1 MIENLIQLI
10 RQQGAEPVV
19 NNPEVPNEYNNA
31 VLADA
36 TQSIVSGLQQS
47 LAGGGLQNVLS
58 IFTGAGNNAQAAS
71 AGMGGLLSNPAVT
84 GIVTTFV
91 QKIVSNYGISAGQ
104 ANNIAGSLIPAVLNN
119 LARKTNDPAD
129 SSFNINGIF
138 NALTGGKAGG
148 FDLQGLFNQFLSN
161 NAATPQAQPDLSA
174 LTGTIAEA
182 ARQQQTNSADPLATM
197 IQSLLK

>member
-19 NNPEVPNEYNNA
+19 NNPEVPNEFNNA

-47 LAGGGLQNVLS
+47 LAGGGLQSVLS
-58 IFTGAGNNAQAAS
+58 LFTGAGNTNAAS
-71 AGMGGLLSNPAVT
+71 AGMAGLLSNPAVA

-91 QKIVSNYGISAGQ
+91 QKLVSNYGISAGQ

-119 LARKTNDPAD
+119 LARKTNDPGD
-129 SSFNINGIF
+129 PSFNINGIF
-138 NALTGGKAGG
+138 NTLTGGNTGG
-148 FDLQGLFNQFLSN
+148 VDLQGLLNQFLSN
-161 NAATPQAQPDLSA
+161 NAGTTQAQPDLSA
-174 LTGTIAEA
+174 LTGNIAEA
-182 ARQQQTNSADPLATM
+182 ARQQQNNSSDPLTTM
-197 IQSLLK
+197 IQALLK

>member
-47 LAGGGLQNVLS
+47 LAGGGLQSVLS
-58 IFTGAGNNAQAAS
+58 LFTGAGNTNAAS
-71 AGMGGLLSNPAVT
+71 AGMAGLLSNPAVA

-91 QKIVSNYGISAGQ
+91 QKLVSNYGISAGQ

-119 LARKTNDPAD
+119 LARKTNDPGD
-129 SSFNINGIF
+129 PSFNINGIF
-138 NALTGGKAGG
+138 NTLTGGNTGG
-148 FDLQGLFNQFLSN
+148 FDLQGLLNQFLSN
-161 NAATPQAQPDLSA
+161 NAGTTQAQPDLSA
-174 LTGTIAEA
+174 LTGNIAEA
-182 ARQQQTNSADPLATM
+182 ARQQQDNSSDPLTTM
-197 IQSLLK
+197 IQALLK